1 MADEPQAPDDWT
13 APPEP
18 PAAPV
23 PQLETVD
30 ERLTKLEVAVAALTD
45 PSRLSQYAPDAPS
58 GMAPAALMQAV
69 LPTLVGKAVD
79 AAAPAAP
86 EAASFW
92 GRFGVLREL
101 HLMFRMYV
109 DNRYRL
115 SRLCQF
121 AAPALLALMVLN
133 YLLFE
138 FWQIPIVS
146 YVFPLIERLILIVLA
161 VALYKV
167 LAREA
172 ARYAA
177 VVDYLAQYGR

>member
-1 MADEPQAPDDWT
+1 MSDATQSRDDWL
-13 APPEP
+13 APAEP
-18 PAAPV
+18 PV
-23 PQLETVD
+23 QQLMTVD
-30 ERLTKLEVAVAALTD
+30 ERLTKLEVAVAALAD
-45 PSRLSQYAPDAPS
+45 PNRLSQYAPDAP
-58 GMAPAALMQAV
+58 GGLAPVSIMQAV

-79 AAAPAAP
+79 
-86 EAASFW
+86 EADDPPPSTSFW
-92 GRFGVLREL
+92 DRFGLLREL
-101 HLMFRMYV
+101 HLMVRMYI

-146 YVFPLIERLILIVLA
+146 YVFPLFERLILIVLA

-167 LAREA
+167 LARET

-177 VVDYLAQYGR
+177 VLEYLARYGR

>member
-1 MADEPQAPDDWT
+1 MSDATQTPDEWLAPIEET
-13 APPEP
+13 PAPP
-18 PAAPV
+18 A

-30 ERLTKLEVAVAALTD
+30 ERLTKLEVAVAALAD
-45 PSRLSQYAPDAPS
+45 PNRLSQYAPDAPS
-58 GMAPAALMQAV
+58 GMAPLALMQAV

-79 AAAPAAP
+79 DAVAPQTT
-86 EAASFW
+86 SFW
-92 GRFGVLREL
+92 DRFGVLREL
-101 HLMFRMYV
+101 HLMVRMYV
-109 DNRYRL
+109 DGRYRL

-121 AAPALLALMVLN
+121 AAPTLLALMVLN

-146 YVFPLIERLILIVLA
+146 YVFPLIERLILVVLA

-172 ARYAA
+172 ARYASVLA
-177 VVDYLAQYGR
+177 YLAQYGR